1 MKILVTGGAGFIGSA
16 LAYKL
21 SDLGHEV
28 TIVDM
33 TCKSVD
39 TSKVEAV
46 GGDLSDNGQDNPLF
60 GSKLALYQFDY
71 IYHCAAQSSGYI
83 GLIDSGK
90 DIDWNVK
97 ATVNVFKYAK
107 QTNVKKVIY
116 TSSMS
121 VYGNGTNLS
130 ESSPIDPTSHYGIS
144 KYTGELYCKQ
154 YEKLGV
160 DYSIFRLFNVYGFGQ
175 DMENL
180 NQGMVSIYLAQ
191 SLKGREILVK
201 GSTDRFR
208 DFVYI
213 DDVVSALLLGMD
225 DVTSNKT
232 YNVCTGIKTTVKEL
246 LDIIVN
252 AHDKGDDY
260 FKINV
265 VDQYEGDQHGASGLN
280 VKLRQL
286 GWEPNTELRDGVKKF
301 IQGFK

>member
-1 MKILVTGGAGFIGSA
+1 
-16 LAYKL
+16 
-21 SDLGHEV
+21 
-28 TIVDM
+28 
-33 TCKSVD
+33 
-39 TSKVEAV
+39 
-46 GGDLSDNGQDNPLF
+46 
-60 GSKLALYQFDY
+60 
-71 IYHCAAQSSGYI
+71 
-83 GLIDSGK
+83 
-90 DIDWNVK
+90 
-97 ATVNVFKYAK
+97 
-107 QTNVKKVIY
+107 
-116 TSSMS
+116 
-121 VYGNGTNLS
+121 
-130 ESSPIDPTSHYGIS
+130 
-144 KYTGELYCKQ
+144 
-154 YEKLGV
+154 
-160 DYSIFRLFNVYGFGQ
+160 
-175 DMENL
+175 
-180 NQGMVSIYLAQ
+180 MVSIYLAQ

-232 YNVCTGIKTTVKEL
+232 YNVCTGTKTTVKEL

-280 VKLRQL
+280 LKLRKL